1 MYLQKLFIFVFA
13 VTSPVLFMPG
23 LSGTPGRTLSLTWQA
38 AFADDTGRLTAKER
52 LKSPPTGEIPGNA
65 ELLLDTAY
73 YPSLMKDLSHA
84 HESIAI
90 ILYLFKTTDYRT
102 ALPDRLVHMLVRKHA
117 QGVDVS
123 LLLNVDRGDTPHG
136 MGDSLNDT
144 NLHTAK
150 RLEDN
155 GIRVYLDSP
164 RRTTHAKV
172 VVIDKKIVYIGSH
185 NFTQSALRYN
195 HEVSVRIVSPDMA
208 KEIISYMEA
217 LKNEK

>member
-1 MYLQKLFIFVFA
+1 MYRQKLLLFVLAAMSSILFL
-13 VTSPVLFMPG
+13 PV
-23 LSGTPGRTLSLTWQA
+23 LSGTPVGTLSLSQQA
-38 AFADDTGRLTAKER
+38 AFADDSGRIAAKEP
-52 LKSPPTGEIPGNA
+52 LKSHHAGKIPDTA

-73 YPSLMKDLSHA
+73 YPALMKDLSRA
-84 HESIAI
+84 HDSIAM

-102 ALPDRLVHMLVRKHA
+102 ALPDRLVQMLVRKHA

-136 MGDSLNDT
+136 IGDSLNDT

-150 RLEDN
+150 RLEDK
-155 GIRVYLDSP
+155 GIHVYLDSP

-185 NFTQSALRYN
+185 NLTQSALRYN

-208 KEIISYMEA
+208 QEIISYMEA

>member
-1 MYLQKLFIFVFA
+1 
-13 VTSPVLFMPG
+13 MPG
-23 LSGTPGRTLSLTWQA
+23 LSGTPGRNLSLIQQA
-38 AFADDTGRLTAKER
+38 AFADDSGRLTAKER
-52 LKSPPTGEIPGNA
+52 LQNPRAGKIPDTA

-84 HESIAI
+84 HESIAM
-90 ILYLFKTTDYRT
+90 ILYLFKTTDYRM
-102 ALPDRLVHMLVRKHA
+102 ALPDRLVHMLVRKYA

-136 MGDSLNDT
+136 IGDNLNDT

-150 RLEDN
+150 RLEDK
-155 GIRVYLDSP
+155 GIHVYLDSP

-185 NFTQSALRYN
+185 NLTQSALRYN

>member
-1 MYLQKLFIFVFA
+1 MYLQKLFLFVLA
-13 VTSPVLFMPG
+13 VISPVLFMPG
-23 LSGTPGRTLSLTWQA
+23 LSGTPGRNLSLIQQA
-38 AFADDTGRLTAKER
+38 AFADDSGSITAKER
-52 LKSPPTGEIPGNA
+52 LKGPRAGKIPDTA

-84 HESIAI
+84 HESIAM

-123 LLLNVDRGDTPHG
+123 LLLNVDRGDTPRG
-136 MGDSLNDT
+136 IGDSLNDT

-150 RLEDN
+150 RLEDK
-155 GIRVYLDSP
+155 GIHVYLDSP

-185 NFTQSALRYN
+185 NLTQSALRYN

>member
-1 MYLQKLFIFVFA
+1 MYRQKLLLFVLAAMSSILFL
-13 VTSPVLFMPG
+13 PV
-23 LSGTPGRTLSLTWQA
+23 LSGTPVGTLSLSQQA
-38 AFADDTGRLTAKER
+38 AFADDSGRITAKEP
-52 LKSPPTGEIPGNA
+52 LKSHHAGKIPDNA

-73 YPSLMKDLSHA
+73 YPALMKDLSRA
-84 HESIAI
+84 RDSIAM

-102 ALPDRLVHMLVRKHA
+102 ALPDRLVQMLVRKHA

-136 MGDSLNDT
+136 IGDSLNDT

-150 RLEDN
+150 RLEGK
-155 GIRVYLDSP
+155 GIHVYLDSP

-185 NFTQSALRYN
+185 NLTQSALRYN

-208 KEIISYMEA
+208 QEIINYMEA